1 MSTTMNIKLLNV
13 TKTTSQWAEVESA
26 GTVISKGLLCIE
38 IDTNN
43 KTWAKVGDGVHTWA
57 SLPYITDAAIESLGT
72 LFRVKGIKASI
83 SELPTTGNQVGD
95 VWFVGSASTAG
106 QDKFEEY
113 IWTSNN
119 VWEFLGKV
127 SDPVI
132 PVYTGGTGITIDSE
146 DVINLDIATD
156 STLGG
161 IKVGNN
167 LTVDSTTGV
176 LDATDTTYTLSGAYG
191 TGNSTWVTTL
201 TPSSGT
207 ATTSTTPTATTS
219 VYGITKLTN
228 STSSTSTTTAATPN
242 SVKNAYDLAS
252 SKSIV
257 SVGGILETGTT
268 IATVTVNG
276 KNNDIK
282 VPNTGI
288 TASSATTGVVELS
301 ANTKYSLSA
310 GGSSVIF
317 KTPAG
322 AVYEFA
328 DNYKASTNK
337 GATVAT
343 VTNAINALDG
353 GTIGTGSASKT
364 ITSLSQTN
372 GNVSATFG
380 DISISHTQVTGLGA
394 AALKAVTDNST
405 PTAVTS
411 SDTNL
416 ITGRTLYNAGYAK
429 ADDVVTDVKINGS
442 SIVTNNV
449 ASVSGIA
456 KSVSVNGGT
465 AATADET
472 TGQVS
477 LTGIV
482 TGLNYTNSSGATTT
496 ISPTNGNL
504 DLTSLILNC
513 TL

>member
-1 MSTTMNIKLLNV
+1 MNIKLLNV
-13 TKTTSQWAEVESA
+13 TKTTSQWAQVESD

-38 IDTNN
+38 IDANN
-43 KTWAKVGDGVHTWA
+43 KTWAKVGDGVRTWA
-57 SLPYITDAAIESLGT
+57 NLPYITDAAIESLGT
-72 LFRVKGIKASI
+72 LLRIKGIKAST
-83 SELPTTGNQVGD
+83 SELPMTGNQYGD
-95 VWFVGSASTAG
+95 VWFVGSASTTG
-106 QDKFEEY
+106 SDKFEEY
-113 IWTSNN
+113 IWTTNN
-119 VWEFLGKV
+119 TWEFLGKI

-132 PVYTGGTGITIDSE
+132 PVYTGGTGITIDSN
-146 DVINLDIATD
+146 DAINLDIA
-156 STLGG
+156 SANTLGG

-167 LTVDSTTGV
+167 LSIDSTTGV

-201 TPSSGT
+201 TPSSGA
-207 ATTSTTPTATTS
+207 ATTSTTPTASTG
-219 VYGITKLTN
+219 VYGITTLTD
-228 STSSTSTTTAATPN
+228 STSSTSTTTATTPN
-242 SVKNAYDLAS
+242 SVKSAYDLAD

-257 SVGGILETGTT
+257 SVSGTQSTGTT
-268 IATVTVNG
+268 IATVTVDG
-276 KNNDIK
+276 TGNDIK

-288 TASSATTGVVELS
+288 TTSSATTGVVELS
-301 ANTKYSLSA
+301 ADTKYSLSA
-310 GGSSVIF
+310 GGSSVVF

-328 DNYKASTNK
+328 DNYDAPTNK

-364 ITSLSQTN
+364 I
-372 GNVSATFG
+372 
-380 DISISHTQVTGLGA
+380 SIDHTQVTDLGD
-394 AALKAVTDNST
+394 AALKDVTDNST

-411 SDTNL
+411 TDTNL

-429 ADDVVTDVKINGS
+429 ATDVVTDVQINGS
-442 SIVTNNV
+442 SIVSNNV
-449 ASVSGIA
+449 ASISGIA

-465 AATADET
+465 AVSADST

-482 TGLNYTNSSGATTT
+482 TGLDYTNSSGATTT
-496 ISPTNGNL
+496 LTPTNGNL

>member
-1 MSTTMNIKLLNV
+1 MNIKLLNV
-13 TKTTSQWAEVESA
+13 TKTTSQWAQVESD

-38 IDTNN
+38 IDANN
-43 KTWAKVGDGVHTWA
+43 KTWAKVGDGVRTWA
-57 SLPYITDAAIESLGT
+57 NLPYITDAAIESLGT
-72 LFRVKGIKASI
+72 LFRIKGIKAST
-83 SELPTTGNQVGD
+83 SELPATGNQYGD
-95 VWFVGSASTAG
+95 VWFVGSASTTG
-106 QDKFEEY
+106 SDKFEEY
-113 IWTSNN
+113 IWTTNN
-119 VWEFLGKV
+119 TWEFLGKI

-132 PVYTGGTGITIDSE
+132 PVYTGGTGITIDSN
-146 DVINLDIATD
+146 DAINLDIA
-156 STLGG
+156 SANTLGG

-167 LTVDSTTGV
+167 LSIDSTTGV

-191 TGNSTWVTTL
+191 TGNDTWVTTL
-201 TPSSGT
+201 TPSSGAT
-207 ATTSTTPTATTS
+207 TTSTTPTASTS
-219 VYGITKLTN
+219 AYGITTLTD

-242 SVKNAYDLAS
+242 SVKSAYDLAD

-257 SVGGILETGTT
+257 SVSGTQSTGTT
-268 IATVTVNG
+268 IATVTVDG
-276 KNNDIK
+276 TGNDIK

-288 TASSATTGVVELS
+288 TTSSATTGVVELS
-301 ANTKYSLSA
+301 ADTKYSLSA
-310 GGSSVIF
+310 GGSSVVF

-328 DNYKASTNK
+328 DNYDASTNK

-380 DISISHTQVTGLGA
+380 DISIDHTQVTDLGT
-394 AALKAVTDNST
+394 AALKDVTDNST
-405 PTAVTS
+405 PTAITS
-411 SDTNL
+411 TDTNL

-429 ADDVVTDVKINGS
+429 ADDVVTDVQINGS
-442 SIVTNNV
+442 SIVSNNV
-449 ASVSGIA
+449 ASISGIA

-465 AATADET
+465 AVSANQT
-472 TGQVS
+472 TGQVD

-482 TGLNYTNSSGATTT
+482 TGLDYTNSSGTTT
-496 ISPTNGNL
+496 TLTPTNGNL